1 MEIEID
7 GNIYPVQIEH
17 KRIRNMYLRIGE
29 DGSLRVSCPVR
40 VTDSEVRRF
49 VLGKTNWILKTAV
62 RQSRKRKINETGVT
76 GPIIYWLGEKKYV
89 RYEHG
94 RKDSMRSEG
103 DILTFVLREADEE
116 HIEKAF
122 EAAARKQISALCA
135 QYRAQWDELICRD
148 NRISIPDIKVRHMTS
163 RWGVC
168 YPSRGIITMS
178 SRLVH
183 YPPCSTAYVLLHE
196 YVHFLVPNHSKK
208 FYRIIEEY
216 MPDYKEFD
224 SFLK

>member
-1 MEIEID
+1 MEIEIA

-29 DGSLRVSCPVR
+29 DGSLRISCPNR
-40 VTDSEVRRF
+40 VTDAEIKRF
-49 VLGKTNWILKTAV
+49 ILGRQEWIVKTAGK
-62 RQSRKRKINETGVT
+62 QNRKRKINETGVT

-94 RKDSMRSEG
+94 KKDSVRIED
-103 DILTFVLREADEE
+103 DILTFVLREADEV
-116 HIEKAF
+116 HIRKAF
-122 EAAARKQISALCA
+122 ENAARKQIDILCA
-135 QYRAQWDELICRD
+135 QYRSQWDEQICR
-148 NRISIPDIKVRHMTS
+148 NNGIKIPDIKVRYMTS

-168 YPSRGIITMS
+168 YPTRGMITMS

-183 YPPCSTAYVLLHE
+183 YPSCSTAYVLLHE

-224 SFLK
+224 GFLK